1 MTCRRSAPA
10 AGRKLWLQYTDRTA
24 GEVDLIPMLQR
35 QLLAAVRDDNGLF
48 AQVVVDE
55 SGTLAWPDGADLA
68 PEVLHKLAA
77 PHLRQQA

>member
-1 MTCRRSAPA
+1 
-10 AGRKLWLQYTDRTA
+10 
-24 GEVDLIPMLQR
+24 MLQR